1 MRRTRVPGWF
11 ADTAIL
17 PATMPG
23 TVHATDST
31 KYTREAR
38 ELAAS
43 PTIANAFRIIEELDE
58 WALRRLIELTEIPA
72 PPFMEEAR
80 GRRFAEL
87 LTEVG
92 ADAVWTD
99 EVGNVI
105 GLRRGL
111 RGHRSIGLGAHLDT
125 VFPEGTDVTVTRRGD
140 TLFAPG
146 ISDDTRG
153 LVVVLAVLRAM
164 EEAGIETD
172 ADIHFVGV
180 VGEEGPGDLRGMKH
194 MYRDPATAPDAW
206 IEVDGGG
213 LQKLVVDGLGS
224 VRYRVTFKGPGGHS
238 WGAFGLANP
247 AHAMSRAVRLFQDAA
262 DPLTYGGPRTSYNV
276 GRIGGGSS
284 VNAIPCESWMD
295 VDMRSVSPESLAR
308 IEQVFLEAM
317 DQGLRE
323 ENALRRSGPP
333 LSVEKARIGDR
344 PSGEGD
350 RDAPLVRRALA
361 ATAVFG
367 VQGTLGRSSTDS
379 NVPIALGV
387 PAVTIGRGGMGFGAH
402 SPGEYW
408 VNVDGHLAIQ
418 RALLLL
424 VAEAGVAGP
433 VP

>member
-1 MRRTRVPGWF
+1 M
-11 ADTAIL
+11 
-17 PATMPG
+17 PATVQ
-23 TVHATDST
+23 TTDST
-31 KYTREAR
+31 RYPREAR

-43 PTIANAFRIIEELDE
+43 PTIAKAFRIVEELDE
-58 WALRRLIELTEIPA
+58 WALRRLVELTEIPA
-72 PPFMEEAR
+72 PPFLEEAR

-87 LTEVG
+87 LAEVG
-92 ADAVWTD
+92 ADSVRTD
-99 EVGNVI
+99 EIGNVI
-105 GLRRGL
+105 GLRRGR
-111 RGHRSIGLGAHLDT
+111 RGNRIIGIGAHIDT

-194 MYRDPATAPDAW
+194 LYRDPTAAPDAW

-213 LQKLVVDGLGS
+213 LQRLVVDALGS

-262 DPLTYGGPRTSYNV
+262 DTLTRSGPRTSYNV
-276 GRIGGGSS
+276 GCIGGGTS
-284 VNAIPCESWMD
+284 VNAIPSESWME
-295 VDMRSVSPESLAR
+295 VDMRSVGPQSLAR

-333 LSVEKARIGDR
+333 LSVEKTRIGDR

-350 RDAPLVRRALA
+350 RDAPLVQRALA

-367 VQGTLGRSSTDS
+367 VRGTLGRSSTNT

-402 SPGEYW
+402 SPEEHW

-424 VAEAGVAGP
+424 VAEAGLAGLTP
-433 VP
+433 

>member
-1 MRRTRVPGWF
+1 MTART
-11 ADTAIL
+11 TAS
-17 PATMPG
+17 AE
-23 TVHATDST
+23 
-31 KYTREAR
+31 YTREA
-38 ELAAS
+38 EKLAGNPAITS
-43 PTIANAFRIIEELDE
+43 AFRNIEALDD
-58 WALRRLIELTEIPA
+58 WALQLLIELTEIPA

-87 LTEVG
+87 LSEFG
-92 ADAVWTD
+92 ADSVWTD
-99 EVGNVI
+99 EEGNVI
-105 GLRRGL
+105 GLRRGR
-111 RGHRSIGLGAHLDT
+111 RGGRTIGFGGHLDT

-146 ISDDTRG
+146 IADNTRG

-164 EEAGIETD
+164 EEAGIVTD

-194 MYRDPATAPDAW
+194 IYRDPAAAPDAW

-213 LQKLVVDGLGS
+213 LQRLVVDGLGS
-224 VRYRVTFKGPGGHS
+224 VRYRVTFRGPGGHS
-238 WGAFGLANP
+238 WGEFGLANP

-262 DPLTYGGPRTSYNV
+262 ETLTRSGPRTSYNV
-276 GRIGGGSS
+276 GRIGGGTS
-284 VNAIPCESWMD
+284 VNTIPSDSWME

-308 IEQVFLEAM
+308 IERVFLNAM
-317 DQGLRE
+317 DRGLRE

-333 LSVEKARIGDR
+333 LTVDKARVGDR

-350 RDAPLVRRALA
+350 RGAPLVQRALA

-387 PAVTIGRGGMGFGAH
+387 PAVTIGRGGIGGGAH
-402 SPGEYW
+402 SPAEYW

-424 VAEAGVAGP
+424 VAEAGLAGMNP
-433 VP
+433 

>member
-1 MRRTRVPGWF
+1 M
-11 ADTAIL
+11 TAR
-17 PATMPG
+17 AS
-23 TVHATDST
+23 VYAE
-31 KYTREAR
+31 YTREA
-38 ELAAS
+38 EKLAGNPAITS
-43 PTIANAFRIIEELDE
+43 AFRIIEALDD
-58 WALRRLIELTEIPA
+58 WALQQLIELTEIPA

-87 LTEVG
+87 LSEHG
-92 ADAVWTD
+92 ADSVWTD
-99 EVGNVI
+99 EEGNVI
-105 GLRRGL
+105 GLRRGR
-111 RGHRSIGLGAHLDT
+111 RGGRTIGFGGHLDT
-125 VFPEGTDVTVTRRGD
+125 VFPEGTNVTVTRRGD

-146 ISDDTRG
+146 IADDTRG

-164 EEAGIETD
+164 EEAGIVTD
-172 ADIHFVGV
+172 ADIQFVGV

-194 MYRDPATAPDAW
+194 IYRDPAKAPDAW

-213 LQKLVVDGLGS
+213 LQRLVVDGLGS

-238 WGAFGLANP
+238 WGEFGLANP
-247 AHAMSRAVRLFQDAA
+247 AHAMSRAVGLFQDAA
-262 DPLTYGGPRTSYNV
+262 ETLTRSGPRTSYNV
-276 GRIGGGSS
+276 GRIGGGTS
-284 VNAIPCESWMD
+284 VNTIPFDSWME

-308 IEQVFLEAM
+308 IEHVFLDAM
-317 DQGLRE
+317 DRGLRE

-333 LSVEKARIGDR
+333 LTVDKARVGDR

-350 RDAPLVRRALA
+350 RGAPLVQRALA

-387 PAVTIGRGGMGFGAH
+387 PAVTIGRGGVGVGAH
-402 SPGEYW
+402 SPAEYW

-424 VAEAGVAGP
+424 VAEAGLAG
-433 VP
+433 

>member
-1 MRRTRVPGWF
+1 MAATR
-11 ADTAIL
+11 
-17 PATMPG
+17 PATA
-23 TVHATDST
+23 HATDAT
-31 KYTREAR
+31 EYTREAR

-43 PTIANAFRIIEELDE
+43 PTIAKAFRIVEKLDE
-58 WALRRLIELTEIPA
+58 WALQLLVELTEIPA

-80 GRRFAEL
+80 GRRFAEVL
-87 LTEVG
+87 AEVG
-92 ADAVWTD
+92 ADSVWTD

-105 GLRRGL
+105 GLRRGR
-111 RGHRSIGLGAHLDT
+111 RGNRAIGLGAHLDT

-153 LVVVLAVLRAM
+153 LVVVLTVLRAM
-164 EEAGIETD
+164 REAGIETD

-194 MYRDPATAPDAW
+194 MYRDPTAAPDAW

-213 LQKLVVDGLGS
+213 LQRLVVDALGS
-224 VRYRVTFKGPGGHS
+224 ARYRVTFKGPGGHS

-262 DPLTYGGPRTSYNV
+262 DPLTRSGPRTSYNV
-276 GRIGGGSS
+276 GRIGGGTA
-284 VNAIPCESWMD
+284 VNAIPSESWME
-295 VDMRSVSPESLAR
+295 VDIRSVDPESLAR
-308 IEQVFLEAM
+308 IEQVFMEAM
-317 DQGLRE
+317 DRGLGE

-333 LSVEKARIGDR
+333 LAVEKARIGDR

-350 RDAPLVRRALA
+350 RGAPLVQRALA

-367 VQGTLGRSSTDS
+367 VRGTLGRSST
-379 NVPIALGV
+379 NTNIPIALGV

-402 SPGEYW
+402 TPEEHW

-424 VAEAGVAGP
+424 VAEAGLAGRIP
-433 VP
+433 